1 MSGITPTNPTT
12 KSFSITYYDGNTGI
26 PFETVKVINTS
37 GDEIDPEE
45 KAVIYAHSHL
55 LLHSSTLWDINEI
68 EEEEPIAGKKR
79 NVKGFWNTGNLA
91 TPQKNETA

>member
-1 MSGITPTNPTT
+1 MIAYFNGKTGEVLSYVTVLNNDGKEVNPQ
-12 KSFSITYYDGNTGI
+12 
-26 PFETVKVINTS
+26 
-37 GDEIDPEE
+37 E

-68 EEEEPIAGKKR
+68 EEEEPLAGKKR